1 MFKFDLQLFGGLFGG
16 GEQTITTTRNIPD
29 ETPEE
34 AALKNALLPYVQQ
47 SLSGASS
54 TLSKGLS
61 SLNNTYN
68 PDWSSQI
75 SNYTSGTNSNL
86 SNYNNSI
93 ASALANYNSG
103 MSGVSKGYSDLASG
117 NLPSSYATARQQAL
131 NSDLTGTV
139 GSAISSLADRGIV
152 DSSITNSALNNIS
165 QNASDTLAKNYSSDL
180 STAAS
185 LLGQQ
190 ASNLGNIYSANSGT
204 AKNLYGSTAD
214 TLNNNFTNTA
224 KAQTASYM
232 PTSALLSYASQLYS
246 PASNMWSTMYSG
258 RMNSAGTT
266 TTQQSSGDGKDG
278 FWGGVGALGS
288 AAIKACFTKDTL
300 VSTPYGKKRI
310 SDLEV
315 GDKVLSLSADDKIKV
330 GTVIEVRKPVKNHI
344 VDVQFGNGSVWHTT
358 DTQTVYTSP
367 GMELVGDA
375 VHPSITEDG
384 ERTPI
389 MSVVDTGRIDN
400 VYDVVIDG
408 RNIFFVEGIAAEGFT
423 EEE

>member
-1 MFKFDLQLFGGLFGG
+1 MFKFDLQLFGGLFGDD
-16 GEQTITTTRNIPD
+16 EQTSTTTRNIPD

-86 SNYNNSI
+86 SNYNNST

-117 NLPSSYATARQQAL
+117 NLPSSYAAARQQAL
-131 NSDLTGTV
+131 NSDLTSTV
-139 GSAISSLADRGIV
+139 GSTISSLADRGIV

-165 QNASDTLAKNYSSDL
+165 QNASDTLAKDYSQDL
-180 STAAS
+180 LTEER

-190 ASNLGNIYSANSGT
+190 ASNLGNIYSANSG
-204 AKNLYGSTAD
+204 AAQNLYSSTAD
-214 TLNNNFTNTA
+214 TLNNNFANTA
-224 KAQTASYM
+224 KAQTASYT
-232 PTSALLSYASQLYS
+232 PTSALLSYSNQLYS
-246 PASNMWSTMYSG
+246 PASNMWSNMYSG

-266 TTQQSSGDGKDG
+266 TTQSGGGKDG

>member
-16 GEQTITTTRNIPD
+16 DDSSSTTTTKRDIPD

-34 AALKNALLPYVQQ
+34 AELKNALLPYVLQ

-54 TLSKGLS
+54 TLGKGLS

-117 NLPSSYATARQQAL
+117 NLPSSYAAARQQAL
-131 NSDLTGTV
+131 NSDLQSTV
-139 GSAISSLADRGIV
+139 GSEISSLADRGIV
-152 DSSITNSALNNIS
+152 DSSITDSALNNIS

-180 STAAS
+180 LTEAS

-190 ASNLGNIYSANSGT
+190 ASNLGNIYSANAGT
-204 AKNLYGSTAD
+204 AKNLYDSTSD

-232 PTSALLSYASQLYS
+232 PTSSLLSYASQLYS
-246 PASNMWSTMYSG
+246 PASNMWNTMYSG

-266 TTQQSSGDGKDG
+266 TTQSGGSGKDN
-278 FWGGVGALGS
+278 FWGAAGEIGAS
-288 AAIKACFTKDTL
+288 M
-300 VSTPYGKKRI
+300 
-310 SDLEV
+310 
-315 GDKVLSLSADDKIKV
+315 LS
-330 GTVIEVRKPVKNHI
+330 
-344 VDVQFGNGSVWHTT
+344 
-358 DTQTVYTSP
+358 
-367 GMELVGDA
+367 
-375 VHPSITEDG
+375 
-384 ERTPI
+384 
-389 MSVVDTGRIDN
+389 
-400 VYDVVIDG
+400 
-408 RNIFFVEGIAAEGFT
+408 
-423 EEE
+423 

>member
-1 MFKFDLQLFGGLFGG
+1 MFKFDLQLFGGLFGED
-16 GEQTITTTRNIPD
+16 EQTQTSTTTRNIPD

-54 TLSKGLS
+54 TLSEGLS
-61 SLNNTYN
+61 SLNNRYN

-86 SNYNNSI
+86 SNYNNST

-131 NSDLTGTV
+131 NSDLTATV
-139 GSAISSLADRGIV
+139 GSTISSLADRGIV

-180 STAAS
+180 LTAAS

-190 ASNLGNIYSANSGT
+190 ASNLGNIYSANSDT
-204 AKNLYGSTAD
+204 AKNMYGSTAD

-224 KAQTASYM
+224 KAQMASYA
-232 PTSALLSYASQLYS
+232 PTSSLLSYSSQLYS
-246 PASNMWSTMYSG
+246 PAYNMWSNMYSG

-266 TTQQSSGDGKDG
+266 NTTTQSGGGKDG
-278 FWGGVGALGS
+278 FWSGVGQIGA
-288 AAIKACFTKDTL
+288 AAI
-300 VSTPYGKKRI
+300 G
-310 SDLEV
+310 
-315 GDKVLSLSADDKIKV
+315 G
-330 GTVIEVRKPVKNHI
+330 
-344 VDVQFGNGSVWHTT
+344 
-358 DTQTVYTSP
+358 
-367 GMELVGDA
+367 
-375 VHPSITEDG
+375 
-384 ERTPI
+384 
-389 MSVVDTGRIDN
+389 
-400 VYDVVIDG
+400 
-408 RNIFFVEGIAAEGFT
+408 
-423 EEE
+423 

>member
-1 MFKFDLQLFGGLFGG
+1 MNFKFDLQLFGGLFGDDD
-16 GEQTITTTRNIPD
+16 QTSTTTRNIPD

-86 SNYNNSI
+86 SNYNNST

-117 NLPSSYATARQQAL
+117 NLPSSYAAARQQAL
-131 NSDLTGTV
+131 NSDLQATV

-152 DSSITNSALNNIS
+152 DSTITNSALNNIS
-165 QNASDTLAKNYSSDL
+165 QNASDTLAKDYSRDL
-180 STAAS
+180 LTEER

-204 AKNLYGSTAD
+204 AKNMYGSTAD
-214 TLNNNFTNTA
+214 TLNNNFANTA
-224 KAQTASYM
+224 KAQTASYT
-232 PTSALLSYASQLYS
+232 PTSTLLSYASQLYS
-246 PASNMWSTMYSG
+246 PASNMWSNMYSG

-266 TTQQSSGDGKDG
+266 TTQSGGGKDG
-278 FWGGVGALGS
+278 FWSGAGQLGA
-288 AAIKACFTKDTL
+288 AAI
-300 VSTPYGKKRI
+300 
-310 SDLEV
+310 
-315 GDKVLSLSADDKIKV
+315 
-330 GTVIEVRKPVKNHI
+330 
-344 VDVQFGNGSVWHTT
+344 GS
-358 DTQTVYTSP
+358 
-367 GMELVGDA
+367 
-375 VHPSITEDG
+375 
-384 ERTPI
+384 
-389 MSVVDTGRIDN
+389 
-400 VYDVVIDG
+400 
-408 RNIFFVEGIAAEGFT
+408 
-423 EEE
+423 

>member
-16 GEQTITTTRNIPD
+16 DDSSQTTTTERNIPD

-47 SLSGASS
+47 ALSGASS

-103 MSGVSKGYSDLASG
+103 MSGVSKGYSDLANG

-131 NSDLTGTV
+131 NSDLTETI
-139 GSAISSLADRGIV
+139 GSAISSLAERGIV
-152 DSSITNSALNNIS
+152 DSTNTNSALNNIS

-232 PTSALLSYASQLYS
+232 PTSSLLSYASQLYS
-246 PASNMWSTMYSG
+246 PASNMWSNMYSG

-266 TTQQSSGDGKDG
+266 TTQQSSGGGKDG
-278 FWGGVGALGS
+278 FWGGVGQIGA
-288 AAIKACFTKDTL
+288 AAI
-300 VSTPYGKKRI
+300 G
-310 SDLEV
+310 
-315 GDKVLSLSADDKIKV
+315 G
-330 GTVIEVRKPVKNHI
+330 
-344 VDVQFGNGSVWHTT
+344 
-358 DTQTVYTSP
+358 
-367 GMELVGDA
+367 
-375 VHPSITEDG
+375 
-384 ERTPI
+384 
-389 MSVVDTGRIDN
+389 
-400 VYDVVIDG
+400 
-408 RNIFFVEGIAAEGFT
+408 
-423 EEE
+423 

>member
-1 MFKFDLQLFGGLFGG
+1 MFKFDLQLFGGLFGDDDSS
-16 GEQTITTTRNIPD
+16 QTTTTERNIPD

-103 MSGVSKGYSDLASG
+103 MSGVSKGYSDLANG

-139 GSAISSLADRGIV
+139 GSAISSLANRGIV

-180 STAAS
+180 LTAAS

-232 PTSALLSYASQLYS
+232 PTSALLPYASQLYS

-258 RMNSAGTT
+258 RMNSGGTT
-266 TTQQSSGDGKDG
+266 TTQQSSGGGKDG
-278 FWGGVGALGS
+278 FWSGVGQLGA
-288 AAIKACFTKDTL
+288 AAI
-300 VSTPYGKKRI
+300 
-310 SDLEV
+310 
-315 GDKVLSLSADDKIKV
+315 
-330 GTVIEVRKPVKNHI
+330 
-344 VDVQFGNGSVWHTT
+344 GS
-358 DTQTVYTSP
+358 
-367 GMELVGDA
+367 
-375 VHPSITEDG
+375 
-384 ERTPI
+384 
-389 MSVVDTGRIDN
+389 
-400 VYDVVIDG
+400 
-408 RNIFFVEGIAAEGFT
+408 
-423 EEE
+423 

>member
-16 GEQTITTTRNIPD
+16 DDSSTTTTERNIPD

-47 SLSGASS
+47 ALSGASS

-93 ASALANYNSG
+93 ATALANYNSG

-117 NLPSSYATARQQAL
+117 NLPSSYAAARQQAL
-131 NSDLTGTV
+131 NSDLQSTV
-139 GSAISSLADRGIV
+139 GSAISSLANRGIV

-180 STAAS
+180 STAAN

-190 ASNLGNIYSANSGT
+190 ASSLGNIYSANSGT
-204 AKNLYGSTAD
+204 AKSLYDSTAD

-224 KAQTASYM
+224 KAQMASYM
-232 PTSALLSYASQLYS
+232 PTSSLLSYASQLYS
-246 PASNMWSTMYSG
+246 PASNMWSNMYNG

-266 TTQQSSGDGKDG
+266 TTQSGGGKDG
-278 FWGGVGALGS
+278 FWSGVGQIGA
-288 AAIKACFTKDTL
+288 AAI
-300 VSTPYGKKRI
+300 G
-310 SDLEV
+310 
-315 GDKVLSLSADDKIKV
+315 G
-330 GTVIEVRKPVKNHI
+330 
-344 VDVQFGNGSVWHTT
+344 
-358 DTQTVYTSP
+358 
-367 GMELVGDA
+367 
-375 VHPSITEDG
+375 
-384 ERTPI
+384 
-389 MSVVDTGRIDN
+389 
-400 VYDVVIDG
+400 
-408 RNIFFVEGIAAEGFT
+408 
-423 EEE
+423 

>member
-16 GEQTITTTRNIPD
+16 DEQTSTTTRNIPD

-54 TLSKGLS
+54 MLSKGLS

-103 MSGVSKGYSDLASG
+103 MSGVSKGYSDLANG

-131 NSDLTGTV
+131 NSDLTGTI
-139 GSAISSLADRGIV
+139 GSAISSLANRGIV

-224 KAQTASYM
+224 KAQTASYT
-232 PTSALLSYASQLYS
+232 PTSSLLSYASQLYS
-246 PASNMWSTMYSG
+246 PASNMWSNMYSG

-266 TTQQSSGDGKDG
+266 TTQSGGGKYG
-278 FWGGVGALGS
+278 FWSGVGQLGA
-288 AAIKACFTKDTL
+288 AAI
-300 VSTPYGKKRI
+300 GR
-310 SDLEV
+310 
-315 GDKVLSLSADDKIKV
+315 
-330 GTVIEVRKPVKNHI
+330 
-344 VDVQFGNGSVWHTT
+344 GNK
-358 DTQTVYTSP
+358 
-367 GMELVGDA
+367 L
-375 VHPSITEDG
+375 
-384 ERTPI
+384 
-389 MSVVDTGRIDN
+389 
-400 VYDVVIDG
+400 
-408 RNIFFVEGIAAEGFT
+408 
-423 EEE
+423 